1 MKIKGP
7 DGVGPSAPLEPS
19 EVAEDAAVEGARF
32 EDMLEQPVEAAEGAQ
47 GAQPLAELGRLLE
60 AGELSGAGAAQAVV
74 DAVVR
79 DHAGVL
85 GPEQA
90 DQLRT
95 ELLRMIEEDPLLAG
109 RVKALGG
116 G

>member
-7 DGVGPSAPLEPS
+7 DGVGPGAPLEPN
-19 EVAEDAAVEGARF
+19 EVTEDGAVEGARF
-32 EDMLEQPVEAAEGAQ
+32 EDMLDEPVDATDATQPT
-47 GAQPLAELGRLLE
+47 QPMSELGQLLE
-60 AGELSGAGAAQAVV
+60 AGGLTGSGAAEAVV
-74 DAVVR
+74 DAVVQ

-90 DQLRT
+90 EQLRT
-95 ELLRMIEEDPLLAG
+95 ELLRMLKEDPLLA
-109 RVKALGG
+109 RQVKALGG

>member
-7 DGVGPSAPLEPS
+7 DGVGPSAPLEPN
-19 EVAEDAAVEGARF
+19 EVAEDGAVEGARF
-32 EDMLEQPVEAAEGAQ
+32 EDMLDQLVGATDA
-47 GAQPLAELGRLLE
+47 AQPLQPLSELGRLLE
-60 AGELSGAGAAQAVV
+60 AGDLSGAGAAEAVV

-90 DQLRT
+90 EQLRT
-95 ELLRMIEEDPLLAG
+95 ELLRMLKEDPLLA
-109 RVKALGG
+109 RQVKAMGG